1 MPSLPTPGGDR
12 GTWGTEL
19 NEFLLVSHNA
29 DGTLSDLAQ
38 GTGSPEGVVTA
49 PVGSLYTRT
58 DGGTGTTLYVKEFG
72 AGNTGWVAFTGPAV
86 GAGPSG
92 TAPVNTVLPSVT
104 GQAVE
109 GSELTCNPGTW
120 TGSQPVDL
128 TYQWQYCDSAG
139 ANCVDINGYVAPTY
153 TPVDYDIG
161 GTNRCVVTG
170 TNAYGTDSE
179 NSPVTPVVTAVPTA
193 VEQLPSNL
201 GFEVDIAGWWPFFD
215 SCTLART
222 TSSPITG
229 TGSLALTA
237 VGANTYI
244 GVNREAA
251 YMPTV
256 GTEYTASWK
265 VSVPDSAT
273 YTPIIQDATAD
284 WAFNGTPVAL
294 TANTPTTVTVTFTPT
309 SWTPGWEL
317 TFRLDRSTGTY
328 SGDVVKFDD
337 MSVTATGTGG
347 SGGVGGGGGSW
358 PPPGAWFADDFTAA
372 TPRGEWLYE
381 YNGSGYGN
389 NWASFTGDG
398 AGILTTVNSERV
410 LQLHNPANF
419 GGSGILSAVYLNSA
433 IAHGGYQNVGEVQ
446 WGRCGV
452 RLPPSWEASQGTQN
466 WLIEWHENYSVGIN
480 SNAIGVTAGSGG
492 SDPKLYVQ
500 LSGGNV
506 SGHSYTT
513 VTDSET
519 LVNSFW
525 YDFLWEI
532 KFHPSA
538 GYFRLWMNNRLIT
551 NTSRGTLLTN
561 GSTVD
566 YNGFGLYLYRLP
578 VATDADVQFRKCA
591 IGPTR
596 ASIGA

>member
-1 MPSLPTPGGDR
+1 MSAFFFPSGVSETVLE
-12 GTWGTEL
+12 EL
-19 NEFLLVSHNA
+19 A
-29 DGTLSDLAQ
+29 DLDQRFRS
-38 GTGSPEGVVTA
+38 GTGSPEGSVTA
-49 PVGSLYTRT
+49 PVGTVYTRT
-58 DGGTGTTLYVKEFG
+58 DGSTGTTFYVKEHG
-72 AGNTGWVAFTGPAV
+72 VGNTGWVAFAAPV
-86 GAGPSG
+86 PGAGPSG
-92 TAPVNTVLPSVT
+92 TEPVNTVLPSIT
-104 GQAVE
+104 GTARE
-109 GSELTCNPGTW
+109 GSVLTCNPGTW
-120 TGSQPVDL
+120 TGSQPITL

-139 ANCVDINGYVAPTY
+139 DNCVDINGYTESTY
-153 TPVDYDIG
+153 TPVAYDIG

-170 TNAYGTDSE
+170 TNAYGDASATSE
-179 NSPVTPVVTAVPTA
+179 ETPVVTAVPTA
-193 VEQLPSNL
+193 VEQLPSNRD
-201 GFEVDIAGWWPFFD
+201 FESDITAWWPFFD

-222 TSSPITG
+222 TSSPIDG
-229 TGSLALTA
+229 SGSLALTA

-251 YMPTV
+251 FTLTP

-273 YTPIIQDATAD
+273 YTPIIQDAAAN
-284 WAFNGTPVAL
+284 WQFSATPVAL
-294 TANTPTTVTVTFTPT
+294 TANTPTTVTVTFTPP
-309 SWTPGWEL
+309 SWTAGWEL

-328 SGDVVKFDD
+328 SGDVVKYDT

-347 SGGVGGGGGSW
+347 SGGVGGGGSW
-358 PPPGAWFADDFTAA
+358 PPTGAWFADDFTAS

-381 YNGSGYGN
+381 YNGSGYGT
-389 NWASFTGDG
+389 NWSAFTAAG
-398 AGILTTVNSERV
+398 AGVLTTVSGERV

-419 GGSGILSAVYLNSA
+419 GGAGILSAVYLNSA

-466 WLIEWHENYSVGIN
+466 WLIEWHENYSAGIN
-480 SNAIGVTAGSGG
+480 SNAIGVSAGVGG
-492 SDPKLYVQ
+492 ADPKLYVQ
-500 LSGGNV
+500 ISGGNV

-513 VTDSET
+513 ITDSET
-519 LVNSFW
+519 LLNSTW

-538 GYFRLWMNNRLIT
+538 GYFRLWMNNRQVVNET
-551 NTSRGTLLTN
+551 RGTLLTN
-561 GSTVD
+561 GTTVD